1 MKDLLLRDVRLIDP
15 IAKVDRQSCDVVISN
30 GLVVEIGEGLSPPPG
45 GVVMDRPGTVVA
57 PAFLDLHCHLREPG
71 QAWKERI
78 VSATAAAAAGGFG
91 AVCAMANLQPP
102 LDTPQRLRRCES
114 KTRALARVPV
124 FQFAAATADLAGQ
137 KVVDVESM
145 VRAGAVGFSDDGRN
159 CCDQATLTQL
169 IAKAG
174 SAGRVVAIHP
184 EDERVLAA
192 ANPDSEDDPSAWFMR
207 PAEAEVAAV
216 ETAIGALRAAT
227 LGSLH
232 LQHLSTA
239 RSAELLRQA
248 KRDGLRVTAEVT
260 PHHLMLSAADTAGT
274 GLTCNPPLR
283 GEEDRIAL
291 WEALLDGTIDAI
303 ASDHAPHEAPSDPRQ
318 RRSPGFSGIQSV
330 LSVVLGQGSA
340 QAHLPRLLEALTA
353 GPLAVLGQA
362 AEGLPTREIA
372 VGQPAHLTWF
382 DPARSWSPDTTSWLS
397 LGANTP
403 YWGQRLRGV
412 VLGTF
417 VRGRSAYLS
426 RSVAPEIGI
435 V

>member
-30 GLVVEIGEGLSPPPG
+30 GLVVEIGEGLTPPPG

-174 SAGRVVAIHP
+174 SASRMVAIHP

-192 ANPDSEDDPSAWFMR
+192 ANPDTSSTSAPPALRSCCDRPSAM
-207 PAEAEVAAV
+207 VC
-216 ETAIGALRAAT
+216 G
-227 LGSLH
+227 
-232 LQHLSTA
+232 
-239 RSAELLRQA
+239 
-248 KRDGLRVTAEVT
+248 
-260 PHHLMLSAADTAGT
+260 
-274 GLTCNPPLR
+274 
-283 GEEDRIAL
+283 
-291 WEALLDGTIDAI
+291 
-303 ASDHAPHEAPSDPRQ
+303 
-318 RRSPGFSGIQSV
+318 
-330 LSVVLGQGSA
+330 
-340 QAHLPRLLEALTA
+340 
-353 GPLAVLGQA
+353 
-362 AEGLPTREIA
+362 
-372 VGQPAHLTWF
+372 
-382 DPARSWSPDTTSWLS
+382 
-397 LGANTP
+397 
-403 YWGQRLRGV
+403 
-412 VLGTF
+412 
-417 VRGRSAYLS
+417 
-426 RSVAPEIGI
+426 
-435 V
+435 